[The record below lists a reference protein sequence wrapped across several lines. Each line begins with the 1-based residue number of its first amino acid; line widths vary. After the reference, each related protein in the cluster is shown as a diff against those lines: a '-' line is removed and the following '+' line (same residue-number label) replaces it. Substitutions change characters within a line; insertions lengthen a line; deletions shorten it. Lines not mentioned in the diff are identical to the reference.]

1 MLVGLVR
8 SAVYQ
13 AVLSQSER
21 HPDEPLTDED
31 LGRRVVECLKVAL
44 ADYARN
50 PDVEYAARDK
60 TVRALRESVAYRVWA
75 DLRRG
80 WRITMPNLE
89 QTGQLLLS
97 YAGVAQLA
105 ADEPKWAGLGQPL
118 SGADPETR
126 RLVMQTLLD
135 ELRRNICIESL
146 YLTEDRYEDIKRA
159 SQEWLRA
166 PWALTDEQGVY
177 AATCYP
183 GPRPPATPGVGRDL
197 YISGLG
203 QYGRWLRRPGRFPL
217 HEHPIKVK
225 DADDLIVGLLSVMA
239 KVGLLAKVEERNK
252 RVGYR
257 VQAGI
262 IEWRVGD
269 GEHRAPDPVR
279 SNTAEGR
286 VNPYFRHFY
295 SETATG
301 LAGLEAREHTAQ
313 VRPEDRLERERRF
326 GDAELPVLYCS
337 PTMELGVDIKS
348 LNVVGMRNVPPTPA
362 NYAQRSGRA
371 GRSGQP
377 AVVLTYC
384 ATGNAHDNYYFS
396 RSQDMVAGVVAPP
409 RLELGNQDLVRA
421 HAHAIWLVVMDL
433 DLKASMTDLLDVD
446 LPSQPLRDAV
456 KSKILNSA
464 ASTRAAAAVRDV
476 LLATSEVTTAPW
488 WREDWIDAVIK
499 DAPNRFQQALERWR
513 GLYREAQSELTL
525 RQRCPQGHRR
535 IRTGEETSPGTD
547 QRSPRRARPA
557 QGRSR

>member
-1 MLVGLVR
+1 MHFCPTCKTTYESTAQSEFSRVASLGTEGRASAVTVLSQAVVRTLREASDLDPEARKFLAFSDNRQDTSLQAGHFNDFVLVGLVR

-183 GPRPPATPGVGRDL
+183 GPRPRGYPG
-197 YISGLG
+197 S
-203 QYGRWLRRPGRFPL
+203 RP
-217 HEHPIKVK
+217 
-225 DADDLIVGLLSVMA
+225 
-239 KVGLLAKVEERNK
+239 
-252 RVGYR
+252 
-257 VQAGI
+257 
-262 IEWRVGD
+262 
-269 GEHRAPDPVR
+269 
-279 SNTAEGR
+279 
-286 VNPYFRHFY
+286 
-295 SETATG
+295 
-301 LAGLEAREHTAQ
+301 
-313 VRPEDRLERERRF
+313 
-326 GDAELPVLYCS
+326 
-337 PTMELGVDIKS
+337 
-348 LNVVGMRNVPPTPA
+348 
-362 NYAQRSGRA
+362 
-371 GRSGQP
+371 
-377 AVVLTYC
+377 
-384 ATGNAHDNYYFS
+384 
-396 RSQDMVAGVVAPP
+396 
-409 RLELGNQDLVRA
+409 
-421 HAHAIWLVVMDL
+421 
-433 DLKASMTDLLDVD
+433 
-446 LPSQPLRDAV
+446 
-456 KSKILNSA
+456 
-464 ASTRAAAAVRDV
+464 
-476 LLATSEVTTAPW
+476 
-488 WREDWIDAVIK
+488 
-499 DAPNRFQQALERWR
+499 
-513 GLYREAQSELTL
+513 
-525 RQRCPQGHRR
+525 
-535 IRTGEETSPGTD
+535 
-547 QRSPRRARPA
+547 
-557 QGRSR
+557 